1 MAFIKFNNKIDSL
14 KLVIVTLFAD
24 KKPFNFVIDTGS
36 NISHISIPSA
46 KKLPN
51 AVSVAAQDKQV
62 GGISGSVNATG
73 KIKQTFVND
82 VFKFTHEFFVT
93 NLDSLVE
100 DIYECSGIKV
110 DGILGTDFLIKYR
123 CHLDFKKNRLHLG

>member
-36 NISHISIPSA
+36 NISHISTPSA

-51 AVSVAAQDKQV
+51 VVSVAV
-62 GGISGSVNATG
+62 
-73 KIKQTFVND
+73 
-82 VFKFTHEFFVT
+82 
-93 NLDSLVE
+93 
-100 DIYECSGIKV
+100 
-110 DGILGTDFLIKYR
+110 
-123 CHLDFKKNRLHLG
+123 